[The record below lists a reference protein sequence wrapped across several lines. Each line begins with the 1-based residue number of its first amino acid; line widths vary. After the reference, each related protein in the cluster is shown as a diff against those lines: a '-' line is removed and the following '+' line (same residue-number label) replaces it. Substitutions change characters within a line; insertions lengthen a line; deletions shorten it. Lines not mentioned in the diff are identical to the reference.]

1 MLVIKEL
8 TDLELESAL
17 QALTEWTIS
26 VSDIPGRE
34 PSKSTELYRQF
45 EFASFEDALAFM
57 GGAVQR
63 LSKLEY
69 HPRWENIWRTVS
81 VWLTTWD
88 IGQKT
93 FGARSGAGEVL
104 RRAAEHVSSRQSQKV
119 LTSVLAT
126 RQPALRMSAS
136 GTSQTYRSTYP
147 MSGIGPEEANKG
159 HVLIEF

>member
-63 LSKLEY
+63 LSKLEH

-88 IGQKT
+88 IGQKPSALDLEL
-93 FGARSGAGEVL
+93 ARYFDEL
-104 RRAAEHVSSRQSQKV
+104 
-119 LTSVLAT
+119 
-126 RQPALRMSAS
+126 
-136 GTSQTYRSTYP
+136 RSTFPPAKAKKY
-147 MSGIGPEEANKG
+147 
-159 HVLIEF
+159 